1 MNKKIYYLII
11 MFCTLQT
18 FTYGQKVDST
28 KTKIQE
34 ADIAKSILLRMD
46 SIKAI
51 LQKVDKTKT
60 KTQKA
65 DSVKTIIP
73 VLKEEITA
81 QIMLGTQGIGAN
93 FRYVFNKLIAARV
106 GGSIGQVSA
115 NNLFTSNGS
124 NKTTASFSSIHA
136 LAEFFPYKM
145 FRLVSGVAYLPK
157 TQVLVQITQTEDQ
170 TVNGFNF
177 KADEIGTLDITSN
190 WGKFAPYLG
199 IGIGRGVPKKKFNI
213 NYDLGLYYISSPTVT
228 VVGTKRLQDNEPN
241 AAIIQ
246 NNLKGYRFMPVS
258 QISFN
263 YKF

>member
-1 MNKKIYYLII
+1 MNKKIYYSII
-11 MFCTLQT
+11 LLFAIQT
-18 FTYGQKVDST
+18 ITYGQKVDST

-46 SIKAI
+46 SIKAT
-51 LQKVDKTKT
+51 LQRVDAT
-60 KTQKA
+60 KTQQPKVE
-65 DSVKTIIP
+65 STKLNNP

-93 FRYVFNKLIAARV
+93 FRYVFNKLIAART

-124 NKTTASFSSIHA
+124 NKTTASFSSLHA

-145 FRLVSGVAYLPK
+145 FRVIGGVAYLPK
-157 TQVLVQITQTEDQ
+157 TQVLIQIKQTEDQ

-177 KADEIGTLDITSN
+177 KADEIGTLDINSN
-190 WGKFAPYLG
+190 WGKFAPYFG

-228 VVGTKRLQDNEPN
+228 IVGTKRLQDNEPN

-246 NNLKGYRFMPVS
+246 NNLKNYRFMPVS